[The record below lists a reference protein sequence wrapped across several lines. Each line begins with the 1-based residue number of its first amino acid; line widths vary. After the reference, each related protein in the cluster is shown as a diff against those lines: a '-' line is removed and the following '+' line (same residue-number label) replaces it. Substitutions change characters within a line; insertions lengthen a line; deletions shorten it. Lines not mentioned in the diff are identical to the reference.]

1 MIARRDPPSPPAP
14 APAPTPTAAPS
25 APLDRITARL
35 DELLVASRAT
45 ERVRATRGDAGIENT
60 GEWATEAR
68 LRAALLAL
76 LDVHVN
82 QLGFGPLLSAP
93 PHAPES

>member
-1 MIARRDPPSPPAP
+1 MIARRHPPSPPP
-14 APAPTPTAAPS
+14 APAAATPPA
-25 APLDRITARL
+25 LDRITARL
-35 DELLVASRAT
+35 DELLVAARAT
-45 ERVRATRGDAGIENT
+45 ERVRAKMGEAGIENT
-60 GEWATEAR
+60 EEWATEAR

-93 PHAPES
+93 PHAPEV